1 MRYEISGTVMQTV
14 SIDLDRGERIYSQTH
29 AMAWMSDGIDMA
41 THTGGGLFAGL
52 RRAVSGGSLFITDY
66 SAEQSGHIAFAP
78 RFPGKILAMTL
89 QPGQSLI
96 CRKETFLCA
105 ESSVTFDIALQQRLG
120 AGFFAGEGFILQR
133 VTGPG
138 TVFLDLSGEV
148 VEKTLAPGERLR
160 VHAGHIGIQEPS
172 VSTDIQMV
180 RGFRNVL
187 FGGEGLF
194 LATLTGPGKIWLQ
207 SMPILNLAEEIARHL
222 PGNESARGGRGVGA
236 ALGGGAAGAAIGGLL
251 GGLLGNE

>member
-1 MRYEISGTVMQTV
+1 MRYEVSGTTMQTV
-14 SIDLDRGERIYSQTH
+14 SIDLDRGEQLYSQTH
-29 AMAWMSDGIDMA
+29 SMAWMSDSIRME

-52 RRAVSGGSLFITDY
+52 RRAMSGGGLFITEFTADRD
-66 SAEQSGHIAFAP
+66 GHIAFAP
-78 RFPGKILAMTL
+78 RFPGQILPFKL
-89 QPGQSLI
+89 GPGQSLI

-105 ESSVTFDIALQQRLG
+105 EKSVTLDIAFQQRLG

-148 VEKTLAPGERLR
+148 VEKTLAPGERLL
-160 VHAGHIGIQEPS
+160 VHAGHIGLQEPS
-172 VSTDIQMV
+172 VSTDIQMM

-194 LATLTGPGKIWLQ
+194 LATLSGPGRIWLQ
-207 SMPILNLAEEIARHL
+207 SMPILNLAEEIARYM
-222 PGNESARGGRGVGA
+222 PSRDGERGSVGTVVGTGA
-236 ALGGGAAGAAIGGLL
+236 AAAAIGGLL
-251 GGLLGNE
+251 GGVFGNE